1 MEPQRLDGDDEQEPP
16 LGIMEEQIKVGIL
29 LFNGFEVLDVF
40 GPIEMFGNSLHFEIC
55 TISEKE
61 KTIRSTQGHTT
72 IVVDHTFDDCPAMDW
87 ILVPGGPG
95 TRKEVNNEA
104 LIRWIQN
111 QSKKSSTVF
120 SVCTGAALLA
130 KAGVLDGKKATT
142 NKKAFRWVAD
152 QGPEVNWIPCA
163 RWVEDGKFVS
173 SSGVS
178 VSHPPPNFS
187 YCHRTYFLTNNYSL
201 TRRPVWMLPS
211 T

>member
-40 GPIEMFGNSLHFEIC
+40 GPIEMFGNSLHFDIC

-61 KTIRSTQGHTT
+61 KTIRSAQGHTT

-163 RWVEDGKFVS
+163 RWVEDGRWWRGGRSEHESKATARGGS
-173 SSGVS
+173 
-178 VSHPPPNFS
+178 
-187 YCHRTYFLTNNYSL
+187 R
-201 TRRPVWMLPS
+201 
-211 T
+211 